1 MKEKELREI
10 ATCNNCGEKIGASKS
25 PFFYRVKI
33 KQYGLDMS
41 ALNRQSGL
49 ETFFSGNVQIAQAMS
64 ANEDLAKVLQSRE
77 VTICENCSS
86 KDVQIIFLMDEE
98 SDG

>member
-10 ATCNNCGEKIGASKS
+10 AACNNCGKKIGASKS

-33 KQYGLDMS
+33 KQYGLNIS
-41 ALNRQSGL
+41 ALQRQTGM
-49 ETFFSGNVQIAQAMS
+49 EMFFDGNVQLAQAMGED
-64 ANEDLAKVLQSRE
+64 ADLAKVIQSRE

-86 KDVQIIFLMDEE
+86 KNVIIMFLLDEK